1 MRQTEEEWGKVPEDI
16 DEAVAEILLLRAQLN
31 QEKER
36 ADRLEKVLQSAQPP
50 DKFLT
55 NLWTA
60 IHSYCAAGGGQN
72 RSTAAMNAVV
82 AVSRAVE
89 EQMLGV
95 VARSN
100 TFEAILRQHVAL
112 TIKHLD
118 AWAAEGNSC
127 PPCKCVGCRTY
138 RAALMALDMPDSGQ
152 DFPRDDDSDSE

>member
-1 MRQTEEEWGKVPEDI
+1 MTKEED
-16 DEAVAEILLLRAQLN
+16 EILLLRAQLN

-89 EQMLGV
+89 EQMLGGLPV
-95 VARSN
+95 PTPLKQSCASTLPLRSSTWTPGRLRGIVAHRVNVS
-100 TFEAILRQHVAL
+100 
-112 TIKHLD
+112 
-118 AWAAEGNSC
+118 G
-127 PPCKCVGCRTY
+127 VGRTG
-138 RAALMALDMPDSGQ
+138 LP
-152 DFPRDDDSDSE
+152 